1 MKPKN
6 KYAQKLVPIWDHKV
20 TFLKDFKNMEL
31 FSFLRLSNHWNT
43 YECLNGENFMSRAL

>member
-1 MKPKN
+1 MKPKS
-6 KYAQKLVPIWDHKV
+6 KYAQKLVPIWDLKV

-43 YECLNGENFMSRAL
+43 YECLNGENFMRKAL